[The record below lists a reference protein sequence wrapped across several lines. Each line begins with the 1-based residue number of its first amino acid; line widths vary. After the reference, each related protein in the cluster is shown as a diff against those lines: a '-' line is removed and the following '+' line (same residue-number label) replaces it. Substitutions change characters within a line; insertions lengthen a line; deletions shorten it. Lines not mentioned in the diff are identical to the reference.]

1 MHLQHTRPLF
11 GQIGFRGMEL
21 VLRLGQFV
29 TQGAHPVFQR
39 DDSNL
44 CFQRFQSV
52 FRLIQT
58 GTHLIGLLR
67 DKVES
72 TRGSMHFQMFNK
84 VSTEQFV

>member
-1 MHLQHTRPLF
+1 MHLQHARPLF
-11 GQIGFRGMEL
+11 GQICLRGLEL
-21 VLRLGQFV
+21 LLRLGQFN
-29 TQGAHPVFQR
+29 TQSAHPVFQR

-44 CFQRFQSV
+44 CFQRFQRV

-72 TRGSMHFQMFNK
+72 TCGSMHLQMFDK